1 LATKPQEGKYFIYE
15 NLDMP
20 LIRGGGLV
28 LTRAP
33 FVQRQHR
40 HREFE
45 FLYMVSGEVGLTL
58 VDGRTL
64 RLTGGEFYVVQP
76 DTPHGWIDDIVYPS
90 SYFWIGISPSMPDA
104 PRHLPM
110 TQDDLARLAQNLE
123 KAGNCAMIGDPRM
136 NELFRDTRR
145 VLVESDDRDSPAT
158 LAWLRSIVG
167 RWVLVLHESLQWG
180 AHVKESPEIGAAKSF
195 MAREFADVVTLH
207 QLADQAQMSEGW
219 FSERFV
225 REVGL
230 TPIDYL
236 NRLRCSEAR
245 DLLDHSSTAIGEI
258 AFQVGFS
265 STQYFSTAF
274 KKYTGMTPSGY
285 RKRSHGID
293 WDDVALFS
301 VDP

>member
-1 LATKPQEGKYFIYE
+1 MATKAQEGKYFFYE
-15 NLDMP
+15 SLDMP

-28 LTRAP
+28 LTRRP
-33 FVQRQHR
+33 FAQRQHK

-45 FLYMVSGEVGLTL
+45 FLYMMSGEVGLTL
-58 VDGRTL
+58 VDGRTI
-64 RLTGGEFYVVQP
+64 RMAGGEFYIVQP
-76 DTPHGWIDDIVYPS
+76 DTPHGWVDDIVYPS
-90 SYFWIGISPSMPDA
+90 SYFWLGIDPLKPDA
-104 PRHLPM
+104 SKHLPI
-110 TQDDLARLAQNLE
+110 TQDDLNRLAENLV
-123 KAGNCAMIGDPRM
+123 KAGNTVMPGDPRM

-145 VLVESDDRDSPAT
+145 VLVECDYRDSPGT

-167 RWVLVLHESLQWG
+167 RWVLVLHESLQRG
-180 AHVKESPEIGAAKSF
+180 AHVKESPEIEAAKSF

-207 QLADQAQMSEGW
+207 QLAGQAQMSEGW

-245 DLLDHSSTAIGEI
+245 NLLDNSTAAIGEI
-258 AFQVGFS
+258 GFQVGFS

-274 KKYTGMTPSGY
+274 KKYTGMTPSSY
-285 RKRSHGID
+285 RKRAHGID